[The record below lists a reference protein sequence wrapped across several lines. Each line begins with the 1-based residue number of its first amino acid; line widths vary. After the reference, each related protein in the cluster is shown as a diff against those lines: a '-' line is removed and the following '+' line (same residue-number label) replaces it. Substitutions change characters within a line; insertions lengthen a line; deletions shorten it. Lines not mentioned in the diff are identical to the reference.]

1 MKKRILSVATVIVAF
16 ILMLTI
22 SLSNNQESSLQKR
35 TYDFLTE
42 NGLSSVQACG
52 IMAAIECESQFDS
65 AATNFNQ
72 TNYGLLQWS
81 FQRKDQLEA
90 FAKTNGKSIDDFE
103 TQLAFLIEEL
113 NPQSEVAT
121 YQLLSSYK
129 GYELSDWLNAKTPEQ
144 ASRAFCM
151 LYERPG
157 LVDLEVR
164 DSLAQKFYNE
174 FNGNSN

>member
-1 MKKRILSVATVIVAF
+1 MKKSRIISTLVVIIAF
-16 ILMLTI
+16 VLMLTI
-22 SLSNNQESSLQKR
+22 SMNGQEATKEKR
-35 TYDFLTE
+35 TYIFLTE
-42 NGLSSVQACG
+42 HGMSPVQAAG

-151 LYERPG
+151 LYESPG

-164 DSLAQKFYNE
+164 DSLARNFYNE
-174 FNGNSN
+174 FSNTN

>member
-1 MKKRILSVATVIVAF
+1 MKKRLLSVATVIVAF
-16 ILMLTI
+16 ALMLTM
-22 SLSNNQESSLQKR
+22 NVQEVSREKR

-42 NGLSSVQACG
+42 NGLSSVQAAG
-52 IMAAIECESQFDS
+52 VMAAIECESQFDS
-65 AATNFNQ
+65 TATNFDQ
-72 TNYGLLQWS
+72 TSYGLLQWS
-81 FQRKDQLEA
+81 FKRKDQLEA
-90 FAKTNGKSIDDFE
+90 FAKANSKPMDDFE

-129 GYELSDWLNAKTPEQ
+129 DYELSDWFNAKTPEE

-164 DSLAQKFYNE
+164 DSLARNFYNE
-174 FNGNSN
+174 FSNTN

>member
-1 MKKRILSVATVIVAF
+1 MKKRLLSVATVIVAF
-16 ILMLTI
+16 
-22 SLSNNQESSLQKR
+22 
-35 TYDFLTE
+35 
-42 NGLSSVQACG
+42 
-52 IMAAIECESQFDS
+52 
-65 AATNFNQ
+65 
-72 TNYGLLQWS
+72 
-81 FQRKDQLEA
+81 
-90 FAKTNGKSIDDFE
+90 AKVNSKPMDDFE

-129 GYELSDWLNAKTPEQ
+129 DYELSDWLNAKTPEE

-164 DSLAQKFYNE
+164 DSLARNFYNE
-174 FNGNSN
+174 FSNTN